1 MSQGNSK
8 VDGTEKQAAPLKE
21 PEQVMALVTGYP
33 SPNSL
38 ASATIHHRKK
48 KMLRN
53 AAMRKEKQAGIKGG

>member
-8 VDGTEKQAAPLKE
+8 ADGTEKQAAPLKE
-21 PEQVMALVTGYP
+21 PEQVMALADGHP

-38 ASATIHHRKK
+38 ASATIHHRKR

-53 AAMRKEKQAGIKGG
+53 AAMRKETQAGIKGR

>member
-8 VDGTEKQAAPLKE
+8 ADGTEKQAAPLKE
-21 PEQVMALVTGYP
+21 PEQVMALVAGH
-33 SPNSL
+33 SSLNSL

-53 AAMRKEKQAGIKGG
+53 ATMRKETQAGIKGG